1 MAQHQPVIRRATEA
15 DLPAIGR
22 LGALLLEAHYRFDP
36 QRFMAPGEDPAAGY
50 AWFLD
55 TQLRLDE
62 VAVFVAEQN
71 GEVLGYIYA
80 GIEPQNWKELREQ
93 AGFIHDVAVEEQG
106 RRMGVATALVGAA
119 MEWFRERGM
128 PRVLLWAAESNSDAK
143 RLFAR
148 LGFRRTMVEMTRE
161 V

>member
-1 MAQHQPVIRRATEA
+1 
-15 DLPAIGR
+15 
-22 LGALLLEAHYRFDP
+22 
-36 QRFMAPGEDPAAGY
+36 MAPGEDPAAGY